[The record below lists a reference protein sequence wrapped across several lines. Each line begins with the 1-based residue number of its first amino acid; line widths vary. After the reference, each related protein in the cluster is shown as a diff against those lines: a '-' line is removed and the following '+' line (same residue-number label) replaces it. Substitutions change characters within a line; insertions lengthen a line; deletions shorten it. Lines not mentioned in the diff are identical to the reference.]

1 MAKILPVQINNKE
14 EVEGDYT
21 VGKLLKV
28 GSGYKLGVQVADVDA
43 LEAADAASKDT
54 VPAPKELL
62 DDRVTLLTGAKVA
75 DEGLDRIVEPD
86 GSFAQLAA
94 LEAKKDEAQKSIAT
108 LDGQRRQLG
117 VKFER
122 HMDKM
127 LAFKGVYDSLSQTDL
142 EQGATA
148 VDSIFEALFDGNGA
162 HDDLA
167 GSGQINLYKYLAR
180 AKAIAAAGYRFKV
193 PHDEGTFSGDDD
205 RAAILASDISVYP
218 MGTVITEANWP
229 QLGNPEDRER
239 KIWYRKYGN
248 NNAADWVDFR
258 NHQLE
263 SFVVAEDFFSV
274 VVDDYNNASAELLA
288 DHAHGVNRFG
298 NLMGLAAGVEADME
312 MFFDA
317 VAVRQSRVI
326 SASAT
331 ADGSGQAAFYAG
343 SEMAAPD
350 LTKMRISVNGLR
362 QSLQPGS
369 LSSVYDAPSEMH
381 IVTVS
386 DLTAGDTVTVDIQ
399 LQAQPLV
406 AIEKTEFASFTPSE
420 YTFSN
425 LF

>member
-1 MAKILPVQINNKE
+1 MAKILPAQINNKE

-28 GSGYKLGVQVADVDA
+28 GPVYKLGVQVADVDA
-43 LEAADAASKDT
+43 LEAADAPSKDT

-62 DDRVTLLTGAKVA
+62 DDRVSLLTGTKVA
-75 DEGLDRIVEPD
+75 DEGLDRIVESD

-108 LDGQRRQLG
+108 IDANRRQLG

-127 LAFKGVYDSLSQTDL
+127 LAFKEVYDGLAQSDL
-142 EQGATA
+142 EQGQVV
-148 VDSIFEALFDGNGA
+148 VDGIFEALFDGTGA
-162 HDDLA
+162 WDDLA
-167 GSGQINLYKYLAR
+167 GSGQINLYKYLAQM
-180 AKAIAAAGYRFKV
+180 KAIAAAGYRFKV
-193 PHDEGTFSGDDD
+193 PHDAGTANGQDD

-229 QLGNPEDRER
+229 NTGDAEGER
-239 KIWYRKYGN
+239 KIWYRKYSN
-248 NNAADWVDFR
+248 NEAADWVDFR
-258 NHQLE
+258 SHQAEQL
-263 SFVVAEDFFSV
+263 VVAEDFINV
-274 VVDDYNNASAELLA
+274 VAADFNNAAQELILEDTLNGNRLA
-288 DHAHGVNRFG
+288 DLTA
-298 NLMGLAAGVEADME
+298 LANGVEQDMM

-326 SASAT
+326 SASAI

-350 LTKMRISVNGLR
+350 LTKLRVSVNGLR
-362 QSLQPGS
+362 QSLQPES
-369 LSSVYDAPSEMH
+369 LNSVYDAPSEMH

-386 DLTAGDTVTVDIQ
+386 DLTSGDIVTVDIQ
-399 LQAQPLV
+399 LEAQALL
-406 AIEKTEFASFTPSE
+406 ASEKAEGASFTPSE